1 MPMRSRSLTSFVVA
15 LAGLLLG
22 GCTVYSGLQIGAAG
36 TEPKPKVVLVSDFTF
51 ASDVVAIDRG
61 YTARLERKVGTYPT
75 HERRQRTTERVNDE
89 VVATVVATL
98 REAGLEA
105 QPGAEDAVTLSQSAL
120 VVSGGLRPG
129 EPVTAKNK
137 NSFGFGA
144 GRGHV
149 AAAVSASLF
158 SSGSRRQVLTFDVEQ
173 TAPKR
178 EPAVPPKVAAARNAE
193 IAAIVA
199 STGSPNERLSPDVE
213 VPARRLGRAIADQV
227 LVYAKEQGWL
237 TPPGQGVAEAA
248 APRSNADNPPESAPE
263 SGAERPGT

>member
-1 MPMRSRSLTSFVVA
+1 MPIRSRTLTRFVVA

-22 GCTVYSGLQIGAAG
+22 GCTVYNGLQSGIAG
-36 TEPKPKVVLVSDFTF
+36 TGAKPKVVLVSDFTF
-51 ASDVVAIDRG
+51 TSDVVAIDRG

-89 VVATVVATL
+89 IVATIVASL
-98 REAGLEA
+98 REAGLDA
-105 QPGAEDAVTLSQSAL
+105 QPGADDAVTLDQSAL

-137 NSFGFGA
+137 NNFGFGA

-149 AAAVSASLF
+149 VATVSGSLF
-158 SSGSRRQVLTFDVEQ
+158 SSGSKRQVLTFDVEP
-173 TAPKR
+173 TAAKR

-193 IAAIVA
+193 IAGIVA
-199 STGSPNERLSPDVE
+199 SAGSPNERLSPDVE
-213 VPARRLGRAIADQV
+213 VPARRLGRAIADRI

-237 TPPGQGVAEAA
+237 TPPAAEPAPA
-248 APRSNADNPPESAPE
+248 APSEPSE
-263 SGAERPGT
+263 PGS

>member
-1 MPMRSRSLTSFVVA
+1 MPIRSHSQTRFVVA
-15 LAGLLLG
+15 LGGLLLG
-22 GCTVYSGLQIGAAG
+22 GCTIYSGLQIGAAG

-89 VVATVVATL
+89 IVATVVASL

-105 QPGAEDAVTLSQSAL
+105 QPGAEDAVTLDQSAL

-149 AAAVSASLF
+149 VATVSASLF
-158 SSGSRRQVLTFDVEQ
+158 SSGSKRQVLTFDAEQ

-178 EPAVPPKVAAARNAE
+178 EPAVSPKVAAARNAE
-193 IAAIVA
+193 IAGIVA

-213 VPARRLGRAIADQV
+213 VPARRLGRAIADRI

-237 TPPGQGVAEAA
+237 APPAAEPAPA
-248 APRSNADNPPESAPE
+248 APPSEP
-263 SGAERPGT
+263 AEPGT

>member
-51 ASDVVAIDRG
+51 PSDVVAIDRG
-61 YTARLERKVGTYPT
+61 YTARLEREVGTYPT

-89 VVATVVATL
+89 IVATVVATL

-144 GRGHV
+144 GRWHV